1 MRAITRRQLVDVDK
15 KSRSKKDEA
24 RAFLALRRRRRLDD
38 KELLKKG
45 AAQLIA
51 AVFSS

>member
-1 MRAITRRQLVDVDK
+1 MRAITRRQPVDVDK

-24 RAFLALRRRRRLDD
+24 RAFLALRRRRLDD
-38 KELLKKG
+38 KELLKEG

-51 AVFSS
+51 TAFSS